1 MIPKTILARWAI
13 GTVSCLHLVAA
24 CTQSVPVD
32 RHLEEV
38 ATHLVGIMDTSAQAA
53 ANSKAPNVRMTTCQ
67 VTVHTENGEL
77 NSPEEIFLYQ
87 EQALQKKLAKPYRQ
101 RFLRLTPSDADIVVE
116 SRSFKPPSPADFV
129 GLCDRPLSQRVV
141 SSSEIGNPICSVFLI
156 PEGDRYIGETQAGG
170 CPTNYRGAV
179 KITNRIVLHSEGM
192 DTKDRGFD
200 AQGNQLWGATSD
212 TYQFRW
218 VD

>member
-1 MIPKTILARWAI
+1 MRQKSILAGWAI
-13 GTVSCLHLVAA
+13 GALTCFHLLTA

-32 RHLEEV
+32 RHLDEV
-38 ATHLVGIMDTSAQAA
+38 ATHLVGVMDTSAQAA
-53 ANSKAPNVRMTTCQ
+53 ANSKAPNVKMTTCQ

-87 EQALQKKLAKPYRQ
+87 EQALQKKLVRPYRQ
-101 RFLRLTPSDADIVVE
+101 RFLRLTPRKSDTVVE
-116 SRSFKPPSPADFV
+116 SRSFKPPFPADWV
-129 GLCDRPLSQRVV
+129 GLCNRPEPQRVV
-141 SSSEIGNPICSVFLI
+141 SSSEIGNPICSVFLS
-156 PEGDRYIGETQAGG
+156 PEGDRYIGQTQPGG

-179 KITNRIVLHSEGM
+179 KITNRIILHSEGM
-192 DTKDRGFD
+192 DTTDRGFD
-200 AQGNQLWGATSD
+200 AQGNQVWGATDS